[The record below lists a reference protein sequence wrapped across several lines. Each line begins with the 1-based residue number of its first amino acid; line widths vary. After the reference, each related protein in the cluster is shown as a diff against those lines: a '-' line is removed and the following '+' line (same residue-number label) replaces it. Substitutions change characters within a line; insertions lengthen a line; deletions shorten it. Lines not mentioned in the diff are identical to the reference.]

1 MDLEQVWHE
10 AIQRCKQ
17 QINDP
22 LKKAALDV
30 IELQTSINIACS
42 DLCFICNNDFVKK
55 LIFEY
60 VPALYMEIARITDN
74 TNLGIKLLLES
85 DLQHSQ
91 KTDNSNLKIN
101 TDNTNPEKTFENY
114 ICDPRNT
121 LCCEIAQKI
130 AENPGDEDYNPLF
143 LYGAT
148 GLGKTHLAMAIAN
161 RIKKNRP
168 ELSVLYIRAEEFIR
182 LFVESMAKSSYVD
195 NQVSFED
202 SILQHDV
209 FIIDDLQTLTKGER
223 SRETFFKIIDNYLDE
238 PGKQL
243 IMTSSKP
250 VGSFKNIPPRIISEL
265 GSGVCTEI
273 LPPSYEN
280 CVAITW
286 QKCKEQKLKLD
297 QPVVDYI
304 AQKIRYNVR
313 AIEGAVKTLKTQSE
327 VTANRITYNDAVKL
341 LSDLV
346 ESNSRYI
353 SIETIKE
360 HVAEEYGVTVDS
372 IESAAK
378 NKNVSYARSMAMTLA
393 NDLIPNLSFKDIGTA
408 FNKGHTYVYEAIKRT
423 RERICDD
430 RYEQSAIYERLI
442 HSLKNN

>member
-30 IELQTSINIACS
+30 IELQTSINITCS
-42 DLCFICNNDFVKK
+42 DLFFICNNDFVKK

-60 VPALYMEIARITDN
+60 VPALFMEITRIIDN

-114 ICDPRNT
+114 ICEPRNT
-121 LCCEIAQKI
+121 QCCEIAQKI

-209 FIIDDLQTLTKGER
+209 FVIDDLQTLTKGER

-280 CVAITW
+280 RVAITW

-313 AIEGAVKTLKTQSE
+313 SIEGAVKTLKTLSE

-346 ESNSRYI
+346 ESDSRYI

-393 NDLIPNLSFKDIGTA
+393 NDLIPNLSLNDIGIA

>member
-10 AIQRCKQ
+10 AIQSCKQ

-30 IELQTSINIACS
+30 IELQTSINITCS
-42 DLCFICNNDFVKK
+42 DLFFICNNDFVKK
-55 LIFEY
+55 LIVEY

-114 ICDPRNT
+114 ICEPRNT
-121 LCCEIAQKI
+121 QCCEIAQKI

-209 FIIDDLQTLTKGER
+209 FVIDDLQTLTKGER

-238 PGKQL
+238 PGKLL

-250 VGSFKNIPPRIISEL
+250 VGSF
-265 GSGVCTEI
+265 
-273 LPPSYEN
+273 
-280 CVAITW
+280 
-286 QKCKEQKLKLD
+286 
-297 QPVVDYI
+297 
-304 AQKIRYNVR
+304 
-313 AIEGAVKTLKTQSE
+313 
-327 VTANRITYNDAVKL
+327 
-341 LSDLV
+341 
-346 ESNSRYI
+346 
-353 SIETIKE
+353 
-360 HVAEEYGVTVDS
+360 
-372 IESAAK
+372 
-378 NKNVSYARSMAMTLA
+378 
-393 NDLIPNLSFKDIGTA
+393 
-408 FNKGHTYVYEAIKRT
+408 
-423 RERICDD
+423 
-430 RYEQSAIYERLI
+430 
-442 HSLKNN
+442 

>member
-30 IELQTSINIACS
+30 IELQTSINITCS

-74 TNLGIKLLLES
+74 TNLGIKLLLSGEF
-85 DLQHSQ
+85 QHSRM
-91 KTDNSNLKIN
+91 TENSNPSRN
-101 TDNTNPEKTFENY
+101 TDNINPDKTFENY
-114 ICDPRNT
+114 VTDPENANIY
-121 LCCEIAQKI
+121 EIAQKI

-143 LYGAT
+143 LYGST

-280 CVAITW
+280 RVAITW

-297 QPVVDYI
+297 LPVVDYI

-346 ESNSRYI
+346 ESNSR
-353 SIETIKE
+353 
-360 HVAEEYGVTVDS
+360 
-372 IESAAK
+372 
-378 NKNVSYARSMAMTLA
+378 
-393 NDLIPNLSFKDIGTA
+393 
-408 FNKGHTYVYEAIKRT
+408 
-423 RERICDD
+423 
-430 RYEQSAIYERLI
+430 
-442 HSLKNN
+442 

>member
-10 AIQRCKQ
+10 AVHNCKQ
-17 QINDP
+17 SINDP
-22 LKKAALDV
+22 IKLAAYDV
-30 IELQTSINIACS
+30 IELQASIKITGS

-60 VPALYMEIARITDN
+60 VPALFMEITRIIDN
-74 TNLGIKLLLES
+74 NNLGIKLLLSGEF
-85 DLQHSQ
+85 QHSRM
-91 KTDNSNLKIN
+91 TENSNPSRN
-101 TDNTNPEKTFENY
+101 TDNINPDKTFENY
-114 ICDPRNT
+114 VTDPKNAKIY
-121 LCCEIAQKI
+121 EIAQKI
-130 AENPGDEDYNPLF
+130 AENPGDENYNPLF
-143 LYGAT
+143 MYGST

-161 RIKKNRP
+161 RIKKSRP
-168 ELSVLYIRAEEFIR
+168 ALSVLYLRAEEFIR
-182 LFVESMAKSSYVD
+182 LFVESMSKSASED
-195 NQVSFED
+195 NQISFED
-202 SILQHDV
+202 TLLQHDV
-209 FIIDDLQTLTKGER
+209 LIIDDLQSLTKGEK
-223 SRETFFKIIDNYLDE
+223 SRDAFFKIIDNYLDE

-280 CVAITW
+280 RVAITC

-393 NDLIPNLSFKDIGTA
+393 NDLIPNLSLNDIGIA
-408 FNKGHTYVYEAIKRT
+408 FNKGHSYVHEAIKRT
-423 RERICDD
+423 RERVCDERD
-430 RYEQSAIYERLI
+430 ELSAIYERLI

>member
-10 AIQRCKQ
+10 AIQSCKQ

-30 IELQTSINIACS
+30 IELQTSINITCS
-42 DLCFICNNDFVKK
+42 DLFFICNNDFVKK
-55 LIFEY
+55 LIVEY

-114 ICDPRNT
+114 ICEPRNT
-121 LCCEIAQKI
+121 QCCEIAQKI

-209 FIIDDLQTLTKGER
+209 FVIDDLQTLTKGER

-280 CVAITW
+280 RVAITW
-286 QKCKEQKLKLD
+286 QKCKEQNLNWISLSWTILHRKSD
-297 QPVVDYI
+297 
-304 AQKIRYNVR
+304 
-313 AIEGAVKTLKTQSE
+313 TT
-327 VTANRITYNDAVKL
+327 
-341 LSDLV
+341 SDLL
-346 ESNSRYI
+346 
-353 SIETIKE
+353 K
-360 HVAEEYGVTVDS
+360 A
-372 IESAAK
+372 
-378 NKNVSYARSMAMTLA
+378 
-393 NDLIPNLSFKDIGTA
+393 
-408 FNKGHTYVYEAIKRT
+408 
-423 RERICDD
+423 
-430 RYEQSAIYERLI
+430 QSKL
-442 HSLKNN
+442 